1 MKKINILYA
10 FLLLL
15 VTVGCKKKEEIRTI
29 PLPDINV
36 TYDENIYKPGAVIFG
51 TKNYVKIIVGDLNSP
66 IMLASPHDG
75 IVSPSEVATRT
86 HPSAVIV
93 RDLFCTDLT
102 LKMADSLQ
110 KLTGLRPHVIINDLT
125 RSKME
130 PNRAMADAYLTHPE
144 MEIAWNEYHN
154 FLRVARAMIKKNVGK
169 GLYLDMHGHAHAK
182 NRIEVGYLLNN
193 NQVNS
198 EDASLDLLASRS
210 SVFAVGKASTSK
222 FSILLNGDKAYGT
235 LLANNACPSVPSKQ
249 DPYPFE
255 DEYFSGG
262 YCTATYGSRNSNDNI
277 SAIQLETPGPI
288 IRDNETLRI
297 ASSGRMARATIQFMK
312 LNYGLDLMK

>member
-1 MKKINILYA
+1 MVIVA
-10 FLLLL
+10 
-15 VTVGCKKKEEIRTI
+15 CKKKQEIRII
-29 PLPDINV
+29 PLPDINII
-36 TYDENIYKPGAVIFG
+36 YDENTYKPGTVIYG
-51 TKNYVKIIVGDLNSP
+51 SKNYVKFIVGDLNCP

-75 IVSPSEVATRT
+75 IISPPEVPIRSNS
-86 HPSAVIV
+86 SAVTV
-93 RDLFCTDLT
+93 RDLFCTDLA
-102 LKMADSLQ
+102 LKMADSVQ
-110 KLTGLRPHVIINDLT
+110 KLTGLRPHVIINDLS
-125 RSKME
+125 RGKME

-169 GLYLDMHGHAHAK
+169 GVYLDMHGHAHVK

-193 NQVNS
+193 NQLNS
-198 EDASLDLLASRS
+198 EDASLDLLAFRS
-210 SVFAVGKASTSK
+210 SVFAVGKVSTSK
-222 FSILLNGDKAYGT
+222 FSVLVNGDKAYGT